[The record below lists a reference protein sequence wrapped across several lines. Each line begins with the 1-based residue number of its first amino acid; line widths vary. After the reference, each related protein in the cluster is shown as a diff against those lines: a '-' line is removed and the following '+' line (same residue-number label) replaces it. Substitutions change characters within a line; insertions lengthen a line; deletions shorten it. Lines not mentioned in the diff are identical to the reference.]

1 MLLDN
6 KTIAVKTAVFI
17 FFITSIICII
27 SEMEPFSCCKKALIA
42 SAAAYIASV
51 IFTKIV
57 NAIIISAAVEKYMK
71 QEKAKPN
78 DS

>member
-1 MLLDN
+1 MLLDTR
-6 KTIAVKTAVFI
+6 TIAVKTAVFI
-17 FFITSIICII
+17 FFITSIVCITNEI
-27 SEMEPFSCCKKALIA
+27 EPFSCCKKALIA

-51 IFTKIV
+51 IFIKIV

-71 QEKAKPN
+71 QEKVKPN